1 LKEKVS
7 ASVLL
12 TIAVTLLSM
21 GVSFLKEGVLTE
33 GCVCVVA
40 GFATLLAAVYLIEK
54 GIVEKLKV
62 NVKYG

>member
-1 LKEKVS
+1 
-7 ASVLL
+7 
-12 TIAVTLLSM
+12 M

-54 GIVEKLKV
+54 GIIEKVKM
-62 NVKYG
+62 KYG

>member
-1 LKEKVS
+1 
-7 ASVLL
+7 
-12 TIAVTLLSM
+12 M